1 MREITNVSNV
11 TDAFGA
17 VVYSNEVSTLIVQ
30 NAISLEYIRSEF
42 CCDRPC
48 RSRCDPSP
56 CCFWVSCLAVLC
68 GSCGCNRAVAA
79 AARASA
85 AGSIRK
91 VLTIT
96 ARFNAA
102 HLYRVGKADETQALR
117 PQIEKRHRKFPMPFP
132 FFRQSAEGEIELKQ
146 HSPPYCF
153 CKRSNL

>member
-68 GSCGCNRAVAA
+68 GSCGCNR
-79 AARASA
+79 RCRCGCESQC
-85 AGSIRK
+85 GWQYPEG
-91 VLTIT
+91 
-96 ARFNAA
+96 FND
-102 HLYRVGKADETQALR
+102 YR
-117 PQIEKRHRKFPMPFP
+117 PF
-132 FFRQSAEGEIELKQ
+132 
-146 HSPPYCF
+146 
-153 CKRSNL
+153 

>member
-68 GSCGCNRAVAA
+68 GELRVQPPLSLRLREPVRLAV
-79 AARASA
+79 S
-85 AGSIRK
+85 G
-91 VLTIT
+91 
-96 ARFNAA
+96 RF
-102 HLYRVGKADETQALR
+102 
-117 PQIEKRHRKFPMPFP
+117 
-132 FFRQSAEGEIELKQ
+132 
-146 HSPPYCF
+146 
-153 CKRSNL
+153 